1 MRRNTVCVMRP
12 LPLLAKMWC
21 VSGNFKV
28 TYYEKGRFN
37 TLQYF
42 LSVFIMYVQSKN
54 KHFIPLDD
62 PWLFS
67 TGMANWIDNAPIFVA
82 FFAAEGAAAHAD
94 MKEQTQLQIQSSYHT
109 L

>member
-1 MRRNTVCVMRP
+1 MRP

-28 TYYEKGRFN
+28 TYYEKGCFN

-54 KHFIPLDD
+54 KHFIPLND

-67 TGMANWIDNAPIFVA
+67 TGMACLLQNSNWKDNAPIIVA